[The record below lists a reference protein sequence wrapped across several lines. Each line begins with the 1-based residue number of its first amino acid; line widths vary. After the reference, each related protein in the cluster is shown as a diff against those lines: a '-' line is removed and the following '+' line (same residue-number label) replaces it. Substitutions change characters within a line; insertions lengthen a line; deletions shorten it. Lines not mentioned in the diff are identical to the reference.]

1 MKKDDEKKVPR
12 KDYRLFTVYD
22 IQVEEGFN
30 PRQDFGDIDE
40 LARDISV
47 NGVLVPLHGFIK
59 KGDTKYTLTDG
70 HRRFMAAQ
78 IVQKNNP
85 DIELRIPLIAHKV
98 MSEEQRLFNVLSF
111 NGGKNLNPL
120 EESDVVNRLINFGM
134 NDKEIIKRTGMTS
147 VYISNL
153 KLLYSCPQ
161 KIKNL
166 ISSSVVTA
174 TLAMDVLR
182 NSKSFE
188 EAVEIIEKG
197 VSFAKSEGKEKLV
210 KKDLEKSQGKVNSYS
225 AMCKCFKSAAKNEKV
240 VRQDRIEL
248 YDFATK
254 IINGNFTK
262 EDFEEFFYEC

>member
-197 VSFAKSEGKEKLV
+197 VSFAAILLCVNVLNLLPRTKKLYD
-210 KKDLEKSQGKVNSYS
+210 K
-225 AMCKCFKSAAKNEKV
+225 
-240 VRQDRIEL
+240 IEL
-248 YDFATK
+248 SCTILLQKSSTEILQKK
-254 IINGNFTK
+254 ILKNFFMSVK
-262 EDFEEFFYEC
+262 IAFFSLN